1 MPDFNAKIYYH
12 DGSINKVDTSA
23 KEAVHSATEKVKKIP
38 GILRNLNIHVTS
50 DFSNLPKM
58 GSELNKYIFK

>member
-1 MPDFNAKIYYH
+1 MPDFNAKIC
-12 DGSINKVDTSA
+12 SINKVDTST

-58 GSELNKYIFK
+58 GSV